1 MCNCISLSHFQ
12 ITDLIHCPTQNIRF
26 GRLGLWEISF
36 VLFTSLNQYW
46 VGSSPFTVCIQQL
59 NLMEMQNNTSFK
71 LLKMWA
77 KHKRTLKYV
86 NVTAVLPDLVV
97 KKRWNEK
104 ICTSMNRHN
113 LLPSV
118 FLTQTHTIPQTHT
131 HKQEED
137 TSHRTFWTRL
147 FHHYLNNLQMQLSYR
162 LIMPF
167 FIAVSK

>member
-1 MCNCISLSHFQ
+1 
-12 ITDLIHCPTQNIRF
+12 
-26 GRLGLWEISF
+26 
-36 VLFTSLNQYW
+36 
-46 VGSSPFTVCIQQL
+46 
-59 NLMEMQNNTSFK
+59 
-71 LLKMWA
+71 MWA

-86 NVTAVLPDLVV
+86 NVTAVLPNLVV

-131 HKQEED
+131 YKQEED
-137 TSHRTFWTRL
+137 TSNRTFWTRL

-167 FIAVSK
+167 SLLRQNNDNKWTENMMPDPLSGLLIMNTGGQWMNSEDMTGLVLGTH